1 MAGSAHAPEAAKVS
15 DKTVARTRL
24 IGCILS
30 SLSVVFGPPSRGS
43 GRIFKAAS
51 RKAQIAVAIE
61 YRKRAPEAREH
72 PGLEK
77 RPAAKPIRGGAA
89 CVHPAIFK
97 PQRSQI
103 NARSDSC
110 HRTK

>member
-30 SLSVVFGPPSRGS
+30 SLSVVLGPPSRGS

-51 RKAQIAVAIE
+51 RKAQIAVAIGHRE
-61 YRKRAPEAREH
+61 CALESGEH
-72 PGLEK
+72 PVLEK

-89 CVHPAIFK
+89 CAHPAIFK
-97 PQRSQI
+97 RLRSQFS
-103 NARSDSC
+103 ALRPVP
-110 HRTK
+110 